1 MAPNSLQRGGGAR
14 VGEHDEAA
22 SARAKKQAAAAD
34 SAEATAHSQA
44 LALVGETL
52 RGKWHLDALIG
63 VGGMAAVY
71 AATHRNGHRVAI
83 KILHRSFGLSAS
95 VRERFLREGYAAN
108 GVDHPGVVRVLDDDE
123 LEDGRA
129 FLVMELLSGET
140 VEARWKRR
148 GYRLGAAEALA
159 IADELLCVLACA
171 HARGITHR
179 DVKPE
184 NLFLTDDGRLKVLD
198 FGIAHFRDSLVAS
211 VTKTQTGVALG
222 TPAFMAPEQAR
233 GRSREVDGRSDLWS
247 VGATLFTLLT
257 GEYVHPTDS
266 SNEMLILA
274 ATERARPLASVW
286 PGVPAD
292 LAEVVDRALAFERPE
307 RWPDATVMR
316 RAVRA
321 AQATLGLT
329 QNASLGSGPLATAG
343 ALFVEGPTVVTP
355 VEASALAAATP
366 SFAPP
371 PSTAPAAI
379 TFIPSMTQIR
389 GGRHQGPRVLGL
401 ALLALVGAV
410 GPFALHASGAFSRG
424 DASLASG
431 RPAAPLHPSA
441 SADALPPACERAP
454 DETPRGVAPDACA
467 APEPRL
473 PLQGGRRGR
482 GIARR
487 KGQARPGSPGSRSSR
502 GGGQPSGKARSSSGE
517 GGVRRSQRPPT
528 RA

>member
-1 MAPNSLQRGGGAR
+1 MAFKSPQRGVDSLSGALG
-14 VGEHDEAA
+14 VGTGA
-22 SARAKKQAAAAD
+22 SAEVGAFDQTPAVGVGRKHAAAFASPD
-34 SAEATAHSQA
+34 TAESTAYAQA
-44 LALVGETL
+44 LGLVGETL

-83 KILHRSFGLSAS
+83 KMLHRSFGLSAS

-140 VEARWKRR
+140 LEQRWKRR
-148 GYRLGAAEALA
+148 AYRMNAAEALA
-159 IADELLCVLACA
+159 IIDELLCVLACA

-184 NLFLTDDGRLKVLD
+184 NIFLTDDGRLKVLD

-233 GRSREVDGRSDLWS
+233 GRSREVDGRSDVWS

-257 GEYVHPTDS
+257 GEYVHRTDS

-292 LAEVVDRALAFERPE
+292 LAELVDRALAFEKSE
-307 RWPDATVMR
+307 RWADATSMR
-316 RAVRA
+316 RAARA

-329 QNASLGSGPLATAG
+329 QNASIGSSSLATAG

-355 VEASALAAATP
+355 VEALPIRASMPTSASMPTC
-366 SFAPP
+366 PP

-379 TFIPSMTQIR
+379 TFTPSMSQMR
-389 GGRHQGPRVLGL
+389 SGRHRAPRVLGL
-401 ALLALVGAV
+401 ALLALAGAV
-410 GPFALHASGAFSRG
+410 GPFALHASGVFATPG
-424 DASLASG
+424 GASLASG
-431 RPAAPLHPSA
+431 RATALHPSA
-441 SADALPPACERAP
+441 TLEVAPAPRECVQTDATYDKSATSTCSAPVDGASSADAAI
-454 DETPRGVAPDACA
+454 VAP
-467 APEPRL
+467 
-473 PLQGGRRGR
+473 RR
-482 GIARR
+482 
-487 KGQARPGSPGSRSSR
+487 
-502 GGGQPSGKARSSSGE
+502 
-517 GGVRRSQRPPT
+517 
-528 RA
+528 